1 MAVYNGFLDCEVVV
15 MVRFVV
21 LLVFV
26 LMEEVGVVMVAVVEV
41 GIVTVG
47 SMEAYK
53 ECVGWLVER
62 SMVVEG
68 LEGDGR

>member
-1 MAVYNGFLDCEVVV
+1 VAVYNGFLDCEVVV
-15 MVRFVV
+15 VVRFVV
-21 LLVFV
+21 MLVFV
-26 LMEEVGVVMVAVVEV
+26 LMEEVGVVMGAVVEV

-47 SMEAYK
+47 SMETYR